1 MFTWPV
7 FPRLPDPDEKD
18 YPRRLV
24 ERLRSLF
31 TEYSKIG
38 RQLQC
43 PPTFRA
49 VKSGAQNVT
58 STSLTQ
64 VPFETVQWDTHG
76 YWVAASNRYLP
87 LDFSGYYR
95 VMAKISFAAQTVTA
109 PNRRC
114 AIFKNGSE
122 YASVVIPQTSG
133 FRLIIL
139 TTDLVYLNGATDYI
153 EVWMLTAE
161 TVDLE
166 AETYRC
172 SVSIEYVGANALL

>member
-1 MFTWPV
+1 MFTWPL
-7 FPRLPDPDEKD
+7 FPRLPEAREDRFAD
-18 YPRRLV
+18 RLV
-24 ERLRSLF
+24 TRLRELF
-31 TEYSKIG
+31 TEFAKVG
-38 RQLQC
+38 RQTQC

-49 VKSGAQNVT
+49 VKDAVQTVT

-64 VPFETVQWDTHG
+64 VTFATTQWDTHG

-95 VMAKISFAAQTVTA
+95 VMAKISFAPQAVSA

-122 YASVVIPQTSG
+122 YSSVVIPQTSG
-133 FRLIIL
+133 FRLVIL
-139 TTDLVYLNGATDYI
+139 TTDLVYLNGSTDYV

-161 TVDLE
+161 AVDLE
-166 AETYRC
+166 AEAYRC
-172 SVSIEYVGANALL
+172 SVSIEYVGADQLP